1 MGDLRGRCSV
11 SIFLVFCS
19 SVSSFVLTIDDMYI
33 TGRWSIV
40 SCFLTISK
48 APKLQ
53 QFPSKLHCSSNM
65 KGYLA
70 LFEFPSLRQTS
81 QQKRNQNK
89 NKKQHQIP
97 MVKQNNN
104 GKVVPTQTFFVFTP
118 LPGEDEAILTFAYF
132 CRWVSWWNT
141 TNYSH
146 IVFHRCRWWYRMLPF
161 CTRGDPTTWWW
172 SGWLVLSKGGT
183 WQELEGFEGF
193 APPTERCCETQHVE
207 QKIRNLFQVRTD

>member
-1 MGDLRGRCSV
+1 MFSNN
-11 SIFLVFCS
+11 
-19 SVSSFVLTIDDMYI
+19 
-33 TGRWSIV
+33 
-40 SCFLTISK
+40 ISK

-132 CRWVSWWNT
+132 CRWV
-141 TNYSH
+141 
-146 IVFHRCRWWYRMLPF
+146 
-161 CTRGDPTTWWW
+161 
-172 SGWLVLSKGGT
+172 GW
-183 WQELEGFEGF
+183 
-193 APPTERCCETQHVE
+193 
-207 QKIRNLFQVRTD
+207 